1 MEQAKQPGGPVK
13 ADATMAGG
21 LKRTWQR
28 ITKMDEIGVI
38 GALLVL
44 ALLLSV
50 STDSFFTPTN
60 ILQVARQASYY
71 GIMAVGMVF
80 VMSMG
85 DIDLSVGSI
94 FMLTNIVSAIVLREK
109 FPLGAAILAAL
120 LAGALCGFVNGGLS
134 VLLRIPTFIVTLG
147 TLSISRGLG
156 LVISNAAPISRFPKN
171 NWFFETAGG
180 DILGVPS
187 SVILM
192 LIVGLL
198 GAVLFKRTA
207 FGRRV
212 QAIGSNLQAARFSG
226 IQIPRHRIIV
236 MTQMGVVAAVA
247 GLAALAFLQSADPT
261 TGTGFEL
268 LVIASTIIGGT
279 SLSGGSGSILGALV
293 GALIIAVIRNGLVL
307 LGLSAYWGLAAT
319 GAVII
324 AAVALD
330 YFIKRR

>member
-1 MEQAKQPGGPVK
+1 
-13 ADATMAGG
+13 
-21 LKRTWQR
+21 
-28 ITKMDEIGVI
+28 
-38 GALLVL
+38 
-44 ALLLSV
+44 
-50 STDSFFTPTN
+50 
-60 ILQVARQASYY
+60 
-71 GIMAVGMVF
+71 VGMVF

-94 FMLTNIVSAIVLREK
+94 FMLTNMVAAMVLRDK

-120 LAGALCGFVNGGLS
+120 LAGGLCGFINGGLS

-147 TLSISRGLG
+147 TLSIYRGIG
-156 LVISNAAPISRFPKN
+156 LVISNAAPISRFPKA
-171 NWFFETAGG
+171 NWFFETGGG

-187 SVILM
+187 SVVLM
-192 LIVGLL
+192 LVVGVL
-198 GAVLFKRTA
+198 GSILFKRTA

-226 IQIPRHRIIV
+226 IQIARHRIIV
-236 MTQMGVVAAVA
+236 MVMMGMVAALA

-307 LGLSAYWGLAAT
+307 LGLSAYWGLVAT